1 MKAMLAS
8 LCLSLLPCLVAGLP
22 AVAHATAP
30 QVAMLCAA
38 PRLEGTV
45 NLNTA
50 TKEQLM
56 LLPGVGP
63 ATADKVLAYRKQRQF
78 HRPAHIMRI
87 KGIGKKTFAKL
98 RPYLAVEGE
107 TTLHAAGSGS

>member
-8 LCLSLLPCLVAGLP
+8 LCLSLLTCMP
-22 AVAHATAP
+22 AVAHARAP
-30 QVAMLCAA
+30 GAAMLCAA

-50 TKEQLM
+50 SRAQLM

-63 ATADKVLAYRKQRQF
+63 ATADKMLAYREKRVFQ
-78 HRPAHIMRI
+78 RPAHIMRI
-87 KGIGKKTFAKL
+87 KGIGKKTFEKL
-98 RPYLAVEGE
+98 RAYLAVEGE
-107 TTLHAAGSGS
+107 TTLHVAGSGS